1 MSNRVDRRRSQDR
14 RLGGL
19 AWDIAH
25 DGRAEPMNRSNRA
38 AVHVAGCDLGKATAS
53 FSIARLDPSGALT
66 VVDTETVGHDGKPL
80 EAFEQWYKA
89 RGAHRFAAIGAT
101 GLHGGELAE
110 PIMSGLPE
118 DACVEAAAPAE
129 GAFNIVRVGARGF
142 SVWTRTAD
150 GHVTFAENERCSSGT
165 GETMVKIAARFG
177 LEIDEADQLAASVS
191 QSIPITA
198 RCSVFAKSEM
208 THFGNQGKPAAEL
221 FRGYFESVARHTA
234 SFLQR
239 VRVPG
244 PVWLVGGC
252 SRIGTF
258 VEAFRAIAG
267 DDVVVPEIALLLEAD
282 GAMRIAAEQLARAG
296 RAKTLPVEPATLL
309 REATRRFRAFPPPA
323 DAASSVVRLPV
334 VPVPEGADREPT
346 VLGIDLGSTGSKAVL
361 TSIRTGEP
369 VLDLYD
375 RTRGNPVDALQRLV
389 RRILEQTTPDV
400 RAIGLTGS
408 GREAAASVLE
418 ACWPDLADR
427 MIVVNEIVAHTA
439 AAVRCDPDA
448 GKSLSIVEIGGQDA
462 KFVQVVDG
470 RIVESDMNKACSA
483 GTGSFL
489 EEQAALYGVDKI
501 ERFTELASA
510 AKSPPDLGQ
519 MCTVFVAGAAG
530 EAIADGFSTADI
542 FAGFE
547 HSVIQNYINRVR
559 GQRAFGDRIFFQG
572 KPASSPSLART
583 LAAVTGR
590 EVVVP
595 PNPGAMGAWGIGLCA
610 LNDLDGLDRPDGP
623 AFDLHAVLDAEVVE
637 RAEMRCKDPHCATY
651 CIVDKTTVRIG
662 AETRKILS
670 GGACPKYE
678 VAALARE
685 KLPRSAPSAFD
696 ERAALF
702 RGLDHPGEVTVGIPL
717 VGALQEVMPWLTAF
731 VRELG
736 FGVKVIPTDTKTLAL
751 GEAQTFAADMCSPGK
766 VAHGVIVAG
775 VDRVFFP
782 KILQL
787 PDEDG
792 VGGNTCPVEQ
802 GMPDLVHHA
811 LIARG
816 DKVRIVR
823 PPIAFGSRVTRL
835 VFLSQLR
842 RVAQELG
849 APVSRV
855 LAAAKRAD
863 VAFAQHNAA
872 LRAIGER
879 TLAFA
884 DEHDLPTIVMCGP
897 LHVIHD
903 PAINGGIPK
912 ILQDNGVMALPMDCY
927 PLPQDRPAM
936 ARMGWGDSRRTLQVS
951 AAARAR
957 GGIFPLLLSAFGCG
971 PASMTEPAFA
981 SLMAG
986 YPHTVLETDGHGGK
1000 AGFVTRIQAFI
1011 HTLKSFKDGA
1021 SPAAAV
1027 ELERYER
1034 HPRPSIERER
1044 DSRLVVY
1051 AMSDGF
1057 GPIMAAFYRAMGYDA
1072 VVAPPSN
1079 DEILALGRRDCSG
1092 KECLPYQLIWGGFRA
1107 QLEADG
1113 PKKRTVLLEATPAGQ
1128 CKNCMFTV
1136 KDELNLDRMGLSDKV
1151 AVRPAGAEPEFGIH
1165 AITRLFTGLVAWD
1178 LLHQLAAW
1186 YRPSDPVEV
1195 DGLYAKYRDRL
1206 IAHVETPVPD
1216 KGLKLFHAQRWWRQL
1231 TSIVDAFTLAFDRV
1245 GGADPDNDRT
1255 VLVTGDIYLR
1265 VDEYGSNG
1273 LIKKL
1278 NHAGL
1283 RVVLEPSHTFLEYL
1297 SIPRKPGLE
1306 GVPLPTF
1313 KNAGARAMQAGLR
1326 KLLYARVRK
1335 HHPQIPEAIVAEV
1348 ADAAKELI
1356 ERFPAGEAPLTVGSV
1371 LHAWNERV
1379 CDGAV
1384 VVAPWGCGPTHVSE
1398 GLLRH
1403 KREIPLL
1410 YVYNDGS
1417 PIDERRLDAFAFRLR
1432 RRPSRVGGADA
1443 TERPVT
1449 PATDAVVD
1457 APTLDELTIFGP
1469 HGAGEPT
1476 ERERPDSHTTH

>member
-1 MSNRVDRRRSQDR
+1 MSRSLQ
-14 RLGGL
+14 
-19 AWDIAH
+19 AV
-25 DGRAEPMNRSNRA
+25 
-38 AVHVAGCDLGKATAS
+38 VHVAGCDLGKATAS
-53 FSIARLDPSGALT
+53 FSIARVEPSGALT
-66 VVDTETVGHDGKPL
+66 VLSTETVTHDGKPL
-80 EAFEQWYKA
+80 EAFEQWYKD

-101 GLHGGELAE
+101 GLHGRELTE
-110 PIMSGLPE
+110 PIMAGLPE
-118 DACVEAAAPAE
+118 DACVEAAAPAA

-177 LEIDEADQLAASVS
+177 LEIDEADQLAASVAE
-191 QSIPITA
+191 SIPITA

-208 THFGNQGKPAAEL
+208 THFGNQGKPAAQL

-234 SFLQR
+234 AFLQR

-252 SRIGTF
+252 SRISTF
-258 VEAFRAIAG
+258 VEAFRALAG
-267 DDVVVPEIALLLEAD
+267 DEVVVPELALQLEAH
-282 GAMRIAAEQLARAG
+282 GAMRLAAEQLAARGG
-296 RAKTLPVEPATLL
+296 RAAKHPVEPATLV
-309 REATRRFRAFPPPA
+309 REATRRFRAFPKP
-323 DAASSVVRLPV
+323 DAAASAVVRMPPV
-334 VPVPEGADREPT
+334 VVPEGADREPT
-346 VLGIDLGSTGSKAVL
+346 VLGFDLGSTGSKAVL

-369 VLDLYD
+369 VLDIYD

-389 RRILEQTTPDV
+389 RRLLEQTTPDV

-418 ACWPDLADR
+418 ACWPALSDR
-427 MIVVNEIVAHTA
+427 MVVVNEIVAHTA
-439 AAVRCDPDA
+439 AAVRCDPDG

-462 KFVQVVDG
+462 KFVQVVGG

-489 EEQAALYGVDKI
+489 EEQAALYGVDRI

-510 AKSPPDLGQ
+510 AQAPPDLGQ

-530 EAIADGFSTADI
+530 EALSDGFSTADI

-547 HSVIQNYINRVR
+547 YSVIQNYINRVR

-572 KPASSPSLART
+572 KPATSPSLART

-610 LNDLDGLDRPDGP
+610 IDDLHGLDGP
-623 AFDLHAVLDAEVVE
+623 AFDLSAVLDAEVVE

-651 CIVDKTTVRIG
+651 CVVDRTTVRIG

-670 GGACPKYE
+670 GGACPKFE
-678 VAALARE
+678 VAALART

-696 ERAALF
+696 ERAALLSQ
-702 RGLDHPGEVTVGIPL
+702 LDADGPVTIGIPL
-717 VGALQEVMPWLTAF
+717 VGALQEVMPWLATF

-736 FGVKVIPTDTKTLAL
+736 FGVRVIPTDGKTLAL

-766 VAHGVIVAG
+766 VAHGVMVENLD
-775 VDRVFFP
+775 VVFFP
-782 KILQL
+782 KVLQL

-811 LIARG
+811 LAARG
-816 DKVRIVR
+816 AKTRIVR

-842 RVAQELG
+842 RAAKELG

-855 LAAAKRAD
+855 LRAAKRAD
-863 VAFAQHNAA
+863 EAQAQHAEA
-872 LRAIGER
+872 LHAIGEQ
-879 TLAFA
+879 TLRFA
-884 DEHDLPTIVMCGP
+884 EEHDLPTVLMCGP

-927 PLPQDRPAM
+927 PLPADRPAM
-936 ARMGWGDSRRTLQVS
+936 ARMGWADSRRTLQTA
-951 AAARAR
+951 AAARGR
-957 GGIFPLLLSAFGCG
+957 GQVFPLLLSAFGCG
-971 PASMTEPAFA
+971 PASMTEPSFTA
-981 SLMAG
+981 LMAG
-986 YPHTVLETDGHGGK
+986 YPHTILETDGHGGK

-1011 HTLKSFKDGA
+1011 HTVRSYHEVA
-1021 SPAAAV
+1021 APAPPEQLA
-1027 ELERYER
+1027 LYER
-1034 HPRPSIERER
+1034 RPRASIAQER

-1057 GPIMAAFYRAMGYDA
+1057 GPILAGFYRAMGYDA
-1072 VVAPPSN
+1072 VVAGPS
-1079 DEILALGRRDCSG
+1079 DEETLALGRRDCSG
-1092 KECLPYQLIWGGFRA
+1092 KECLPYQLIWGGFRSR
-1107 QLEADG
+1107 LEADG
-1113 PKKRTVLLEATPAGQ
+1113 VDKRTVLLEATPAGQ

-1136 KDELNLDRMGLSDKV
+1136 KDELNLQRMGLADKV
-1151 AVRPAGAEPEFGIH
+1151 AVRPAGAEPEFGLH
-1165 AITRLFTGLVAWD
+1165 SLTRLFSALVAWD

-1186 YRPSDPVEV
+1186 YRPSDPAAV
-1195 DGLYAKYRDRL
+1195 DALYVRYRDL
-1206 IAHVETPVPD
+1206 IVAHVEAPLED
-1216 KGLKLFHAQRWWRQL
+1216 RGLALFEQHRWWRRL
-1231 TSIVDAFTLAFDRV
+1231 LALVDAFAIAFDRV
-1245 GGADPDNDRT
+1245 GGADPATDRT

-1265 VDEYGSNG
+1265 TDEFGSNG
-1273 LIKKL
+1273 LVKKL

-1297 SIPRKPGLE
+1297 AIPRRPGIE
-1306 GVPLPTF
+1306 GSPLPPL
-1313 KNAGARAMQAGLR
+1313 KGAGGRAMQAGLR
-1326 KLLYARVRK
+1326 KRLYARVRK
-1335 HHPQIPEAIVAEV
+1335 LHPQIPEAIVSDA
-1348 ADAAKELI
+1348 AHAAKELI
-1356 ERFPAGEAPLTVGSV
+1356 DRFPAGEAPLTVGSV

-1432 RRPSRVGGADA
+1432 RGKSRVTPVAADVRRDAPAADVEVDEGVLDEITVLGTRGGERPSDGSRSGS
-1443 TERPVT
+1443 RPT
-1449 PATDAVVD
+1449 
-1457 APTLDELTIFGP
+1457 
-1469 HGAGEPT
+1469 
-1476 ERERPDSHTTH
+1476 SH

>member
-1 MSNRVDRRRSQDR
+1 MTRFP
-14 RLGGL
+14 
-19 AWDIAH
+19 
-25 DGRAEPMNRSNRA
+25 RAS
-38 AVHVAGCDLGKATAS
+38 VHVAGCDLGKATAS
-53 FSIARLDPSGALT
+53 FSIARLDPSGVLT
-66 VVDTETVGHDGKPL
+66 VIDTATVTHDGAPL
-80 EAFEQWYKA
+80 ETFEQWYKEQ
-89 RGAHRFAAIGAT
+89 GAHRFAAIGAT
-101 GLHGGELAE
+101 GLHGRELSE
-110 PIMSGLPE
+110 PIMAGLPE
-118 DACVEAAAPAE
+118 DACVEAAVPAE

-142 SVWTRTAD
+142 SVWTRTAA

-177 LEIDEADQLAASVS
+177 LEIGEADQLAASVTE
-191 QSIPITA
+191 SIPITA

-208 THFGNQGKPAAEL
+208 THFGNQGKPAAQL

-234 SFLQR
+234 AFLQR

-252 SRIGTF
+252 SRISTF
-258 VEAFRAIAG
+258 VDAFRALAG
-267 DDVVVPEIALLLEAD
+267 GDVTVPDLALRLEAD
-282 GAMRIAAEQLARAG
+282 GAMRLAAEQVVARAG
-296 RAKTLPVEPATLL
+296 RGAKLPLEPATLV
-309 REATRRFRAFPPPA
+309 REATRRFRAFPSPA
-323 DAASSVVRLPV
+323 DAASAVIRLPV

-346 VLGIDLGSTGSKAVL
+346 VLGFDLGSTGSKAVL

-389 RRILEQTTPDV
+389 RRLLEQTTPDV

-418 ACWPDLADR
+418 ACWPELSDR
-427 MIVVNEIVAHTA
+427 VVVVNEIVAHTA
-439 AAVRCDPDA
+439 AAVRCDPDG

-462 KFVQVVDG
+462 KFVQVVGG

-489 EEQAALYGVDKI
+489 EEQAALYGVDRI

-510 AKSPPDLGQ
+510 ATAPPDLGQ

-530 EAIADGFSTADI
+530 EALSDGFSTADI

-547 HSVIQNYINRVR
+547 YSVIQNYINRVR

-572 KPASSPSLART
+572 KPATSPSLART

-610 LNDLDGLDRPDGP
+610 LEDLDGLDGP
-623 AFDLHAVLDAEVVE
+623 AFDLSAVLDAEVVE
-637 RAEMRCKDPHCATY
+637 RAEMRCRDPHCATY
-651 CIVDKTTVRIG
+651 CVVDRTTVRIG
-662 AETRKILS
+662 AATRKILS
-670 GGACPKYE
+670 GGACPKFE
-678 VAALARE
+678 VAALARD

-696 ERAALF
+696 ERAALLSE
-702 RGLDHPGEVTVGIPL
+702 LDADGPVTIGIPL
-717 VGALQEVMPWLTAF
+717 VGALQEVMPWLATF

-736 FGVKVIPTDTKTLAL
+736 LGVRVIPTDGKTLAL
-751 GEAQTFAADMCSPGK
+751 GEAQTFAADICSPGK
-766 VAHGVIVAG
+766 VAHGVMIEDLDV
-775 VDRVFFP
+775 VFFP
-782 KILQL
+782 KVLQL

-811 LIARG
+811 LVARG
-816 DKVRIVR
+816 AKTRVVR

-842 RVAQELG
+842 RAAKELG
-849 APVSRV
+849 APISRV
-855 LAAAKRAD
+855 LRATRKAD
-863 VAFAQHNAA
+863 EAQARHAEA

-879 TLAFA
+879 TLRFA
-884 DEHDLPTIVMCGP
+884 AERDLPTVLMCGP

-912 ILQDNGVMALPMDCY
+912 ILQDNGVLALPMDCY
-927 PLPQDRPAM
+927 PLPERRPAM
-936 ARMGWGDSRRTLQVS
+936 ARMGWADSRRTLQVS

-957 GGIFPLLLSAFGCG
+957 GGVFPLLLSAFGCG
-971 PASMTEPAFA
+971 PAAMTEPSFTA
-981 SLMAG
+981 LMAG

-1011 HTLKSFKDGA
+1011 HTVRSYREDA
-1021 SPAAAV
+1021 APAPAAQLAM
-1027 ELERYER
+1027 YER
-1034 HPRPSIERER
+1034 RPRPPITEER

-1057 GPIMAAFYRAMGYDA
+1057 GPIMAAFYRAMGFDA
-1072 VVAPPSN
+1072 VVAGPN
-1079 DEILALGRRDCSG
+1079 DEETLALGRRDCSG

-1107 QLEADG
+1107 RLEADG
-1113 PKKRTVLLEATPAGQ
+1113 VDKRTVLLEATPAGQ

-1136 KDELNLDRMGLSDKV
+1136 KDELNIARMGLADKV
-1151 AVRPAGAEPEFGIH
+1151 AVRPAGAEPEFGLH
-1165 AITRLFTGLVAWD
+1165 SITRLFTGLVAWD
-1178 LLHQLAAW
+1178 LLNQLAAW
-1186 YRPSDPVEV
+1186 YRPSDRTQVDALYERYRDVLVDHVGAPVE
-1195 DGLYAKYRDRL
+1195 
-1206 IAHVETPVPD
+1206 D
-1216 KGLKLFHAQRWWRQL
+1216 KGLALFQHRRWWRRL
-1231 TSIVDAFTLAFDRV
+1231 SAIVDSFAIAFDRV
-1245 GGADPDNDRT
+1245 GGADPETDRT

-1265 VDEYGSNG
+1265 VDEFGSNG
-1273 LIKKL
+1273 LVKKL

-1297 SIPRKPGLE
+1297 AIPRKPGIE
-1306 GVPLPTF
+1306 GSPLPPL
-1313 KNAGARAMQAGLR
+1313 KNAGSRALQAGLR
-1326 KLLYARVRK
+1326 RSLYARVRK
-1335 HHPQIPEAIVAEV
+1335 LHPQIPEAVVTQA
-1348 ADAAKELI
+1348 AHAAKELI

-1432 RRPSRVGGADA
+1432 RRASRVGAAAGRPGEAVRGDVA
-1443 TERPVT
+1443 TIDPS
-1449 PATDAVVD
+1449 A
-1457 APTLDELTIFGP
+1457 LDELAVLRT
-1469 HGAGEPT
+1469 HGGEPPADGA
-1476 ERERPDSHTTH
+1476 RPSSRPTH